1 MLWSRGSLARPNV
14 CSLQDS
20 RCPLL
25 FALRLPLVPCSPS
38 PPSPSTWCTSCPSW
52 PASHGDASKK
62 KGPAKQKKRGL
73 TCTLSPSGLA
83 PQNPRSP
90 HEHAPQYPHV
100 SSEQIPPIP
109 KAVKH
114 DVMSSILRS
123 DTCELWCLR
132 ASHAPP
138 RHRSHPPPAYS
149 LRYFQV
155 WVWDFIHYRT
165 PPDPPCLLLRY
176 FKPGPWTLG
185 IWAYPIGI
193 VGTLWTAFMLIT
205 FSLPTSYPVE
215 GETLNFAGIML
226 LGVILLNLAVFFFPV
241 YGAHAWFKG
250 PDTYSKDLVAA
261 AAAGRSHEPG
271 ADVAAAED
279 KVQVVLARGDSEMHV
294 RRSYVASRDS
304 DRI

>member
-1 MLWSRGSLARPNV
+1 
-14 CSLQDS
+14 
-20 RCPLL
+20 
-25 FALRLPLVPCSPS
+25 
-38 PPSPSTWCTSCPSW
+38 
-52 PASHGDASKK
+52 
-62 KGPAKQKKRGL
+62 
-73 TCTLSPSGLA
+73 
-83 PQNPRSP
+83 
-90 HEHAPQYPHV
+90 
-100 SSEQIPPIP
+100 
-109 KAVKH
+109 
-114 DVMSSILRS
+114 
-123 DTCELWCLR
+123 
-132 ASHAPP
+132 
-138 RHRSHPPPAYS
+138 
-149 LRYFQV
+149 
-155 WVWDFIHYRT
+155 
-165 PPDPPCLLLRY
+165 
-176 FKPGPWTLG
+176 
-185 IWAYPIGI
+185 
-193 VGTLWTAFMLIT
+193 MLIT